1 MPHDDGSA
9 QKSAATPERRAGE
22 RRAAERI
29 PRTDRRASAER
40 AHTLTGR
47 FHIHRR
53 FRSQFLEHDRSIIV
67 FLPPDY
73 ESRRSKGLRYP
84 VLYLHDGQN
93 LFDRATSIGEEWE
106 VDETA
111 QSLIEAGVIEPLII
125 VGIYNTGAHRI
136 DEYTPLR
143 DDHVD
148 AGGQADSYGRML
160 VQELK
165 PFIDGRYRTLPGVA
179 NTGLGGSSLGGLV
192 TLYLG
197 LRYPTVFSKLAVV
210 SPSVWWGGRFIVRD
224 VEALARK
231 VPLRIWLDAGT
242 LEGDEVCKDAR
253 LLRDALVAKGWVL
266 GEDLAYTE
274 VDGGE
279 HNERSWGARVDPIL
293 RYLYQ
298 GAGTG
303 DEGRGTR
310 TDTG

>member
-1 MPHDDGSA
+1 MPQDDGSA
-9 QKSAATPERRAGE
+9 QKSAATPDRRVGD
-22 RRAAERI
+22 RRAAERL
-29 PRTDRRASAER
+29 PVRDRRASGDY

-53 FRSQFLEHDRSIIV
+53 FRSQFLEHERSIIV
-67 FLPPDY
+67 YLPPDY
-73 ESRRSKGLRYP
+73 EARRGKGLRYP

-93 LFDRATSIGEEWE
+93 IFDRATSIGEEWE

-136 DEYTPLR
+136 DEYTPVK

-148 AGGQADSYGRML
+148 AGGHADSYGRML

-210 SPSVWWGGRFIVRD
+210 SPSVWWGGRLIVRE
-224 VEALARK
+224 VEALAGK
-231 VPLRIWLDAGT
+231 LPLRIWLDAGT
-242 LEGDEVCKDAR
+242 LEGDQVCKDAR
-253 LLRDALVAKGWVL
+253 LLRDALVDKGWVL
-266 GEDLAYTE
+266 GEDLTFTE

-293 RYLYQ
+293 RYLYPRP
-298 GAGTG
+298 GTR
-303 DEGRGTR
+303 DGRGGTPA
-310 TDTG
+310 DTG